1 MLDVKPCTQCGYAKP
16 FADFAADSRSKTGRQ
31 AACRSCQTALYRV
44 RLSPAKKAE
53 YRRRSGEV
61 VSEYRNREQI
71 ALDAQTRRDR
81 AANDR
86 AAAEAER
93 LERARQR
100 LADQQAFEIGSE
112 QWLLRATAE
121 QMKCHLCA
129 MAIKAQPRSGETRL
143 IHLNGRYAVGPH
155 AWAEVDVEDYDALSM
170 WSWKAKPNGSGSGVY
185 AVRNTI
191 LDGRDR
197 TIRMHRE
204 VLSLGFYEGLDVDH
218 IDRDPLNNSLSNLRL
233 VTRSQNSRNSQ
244 RSERAKSAHL
254 WRQANPRSWATPSSS
269 RWYAIPA

>member
-53 YRRRSGEV
+53 YQRRSGEV

-71 ALDAQTRRDR
+71 TLDAQVRRARD
-81 AANDR
+81 ANDR
-86 AAAEAER
+86 VAAEFER
-93 LERARQR
+93 LGRTRQR
-100 LADQQAFEIGSE
+100 LADLQAFEIGSD

-121 QMKCHLCA
+121 QVKRHCTVL
-129 MAIKAQPRSGETRL
+129 AIKAQPRSGETRL
-143 IHLNGRYAVGPH
+143 IRLNGRHAVGPNT
-155 AWAEVDVEDYDALSM
+155 WTEVDVEDYDALSL

-185 AVRNTI
+185 AVRNQ
-191 LDGRDR
+191 LVAGVSR
-197 TIRMHRE
+197 TVRMHRE
-204 VLSLGFYEGLDVDH
+204 VLNLGFYEGLDVDH

-233 VTRSQNSRNSQ
+233 VTRSQNKRNSPDPGGV
-244 RSERAKSAHL
+244 RA
-254 WRQANPRSWATPSSS
+254 RMATAPSSTQTMHG
-269 RWYAIPA
+269 